1 MAAVAIEAPTTCD
14 GTPAQQKIAA
24 AGSSIGRAL
33 DCQTF
38 IVSLFTK
45 GREVCGYTHAQE
57 QLSRRERERGRKKK
71 KKSALV

>member
-1 MAAVAIEAPTTCD
+1 MAAVTIEAPTTRD

-45 GREVCGYTHAQE
+45 GREVCGYTHVQE
-57 QLSRRERERGRKKK
+57 QLSRRERERGEE